1 VGGHKLLLDM
11 TAPQIG
17 RYEVYLLTEKG

>member
-1 VGGHKLLLDM
+1 VGGYKLLLDM